1 MVRLLKTIFEFQFK
15 CFILTFSFISF
26 SACQSIKPPHNKPEV
41 LFICQFGTV
50 KSSIAREIFNTKAKA
65 ARISTK
71 SFSRGITP
79 DPSHS
84 SDNLRNN
91 LKRDNIMVETQPL
104 TKLSQ
109 ADLDSAK
116 IVVIFNTLPDNFKA
130 VNARDWSDM
139 PSANNE
145 YDKSITF
152 LNDKIDKL
160 ITEVSKN

>member
-1 MVRLLKTIFEFQFK
+1 
-15 CFILTFSFISF
+15 
-26 SACQSIKPPHNKPEV
+26 
-41 LFICQFGTV
+41 
-50 KSSIAREIFNTKAKA
+50 
-65 ARISTK
+65 
-71 SFSRGITP
+71 
-79 DPSHS
+79 
-84 SDNLRNN
+84 
-91 LKRDNIMVETQPL
+91 MVETQPL